1 MKTFTERQ
9 AKYAAIKQYL
19 KEQHGIH
26 NPLENNP
33 WLACSS
39 LDPDFY
45 DACVYEVEG
54 MDVLVVTEFQ
64 REVQWNES
72 LENYIDECVLPEMH
86 RVAQRWFDAEAWKR
100 DARFDGAGISLA
112 HYDHEEHEYK
122 FGDHWIYIYRQN

>member
-1 MKTFTERQ
+1 MKSFTERQ
-9 AKYAAIKQYL
+9 AKYEAIKLYL

-26 NPLENNP
+26 NPLVNNP

-72 LENYIDECVLPEMH
+72 LENYIDDCILPDLPDM
-86 RVAQRWFDAEAWKR
+86 AQQYFDYEAWKR
-100 DARFDGAGISLA
+100 DARYDGAGHCLS
-112 HYDHEEHEYK
+112 HYDGIEHEYK
-122 FGDHWIYIYRQN
+122 FGEHWVYIYRQN